1 MRNNFLKS
9 NLIVIFFNLA
19 KRLTEKQKEE
29 IKINFLDNQSVEF
42 LSEKFN
48 CTKMTIIRNLKKSLG
63 EIKYKEILNR
73 LNATLDI
80 KNEKL
85 LENDNQ
91 QINEKNKINKTDDT
105 SISIGTSNEDKI
117 NPFESF
123 IEITPLDH
131 DFESVS
137 QKDISSIP
145 LSEIKLPKV
154 VFLIVKKE
162 IELETK
168 YLKDYP
174 EWQFLPQ
181 NDLKRKT
188 IEIHFDLKTAK
199 RICNKDQKVLKVPNT
214 DVFRI
219 VAPILISRGI
229 SRIVTAENL
238 ISI

>member
-1 MRNNFLKS
+1 M
-9 NLIVIFFNLA
+9 A

-29 IKINFLDNQSVEF
+29 IKINFLDNQSIDN
-42 LSEKFN
+42 LSEKFI
-48 CTKMTIIRNLKKSLG
+48 CSKTTIIRNLKKILG
-63 EIKYKEILNR
+63 EKKYKEILNR
-73 LNATLDI
+73 SNPTLDI
-80 KNEKL
+80 EDNKLAKNEV
-85 LENDNQ
+85 Q
-91 QINEKNKINKTDDT
+91 QTYETDKINKTYDT
-105 SISIGTSNEDKI
+105 STSLGRSNEDKI
-117 NPFESF
+117 NSFESF
-123 IEITPLDH
+123 IEITPLNH
-131 DFESVS
+131 DFEDLS

-145 LSEIKLPKV
+145 LSEIKLPNI

-162 IELETK
+162 IELVTK

-199 RICNKDQKVLKVPNT
+199 RMCNKDQKVLKVPNT

-229 SRIVTAENL
+229 SRIVTSENL

>member
-1 MRNNFLKS
+1 M
-9 NLIVIFFNLA
+9 NLA

-48 CTKMTIIRNLKKSLG
+48 CTKTTIIRNLKKSLG
-63 EIKYKEILNR
+63 EIKYYEILNR
-73 LNATLDI
+73 LNATFDL
-80 KNEKL
+80 KNKNL

-91 QINEKNKINKTDDT
+91 QINEKNKINKSDDT
-105 SISIGTSNEDKI
+105 SISIGISNEDKI

-131 DFESVS
+131 DFEDFP

-145 LSEIKLPKV
+145 LSEIELPNM

-181 NDLKRKT
+181 TDLKRKT

-199 RICNKDQKVLKVPNT
+199 RICNKDQKVIKVPNT

-219 VAPILISRGI
+219 VAPILMSRGI

>member
-1 MRNNFLKS
+1 M
-9 NLIVIFFNLA
+9 A

-29 IKINFLDNQSVEF
+29 IKINFLDNQSVDF
-42 LSEKFN
+42 LSEKFK
-48 CTKMTIIRNLKKSLG
+48 CTKTTIIRNLKKSIG
-63 EIKYKEILNR
+63 EAKYKEILNKS
-73 LNATLDI
+73 NATFD
-80 KNEKL
+80 EKDEIL
-85 LENDNQ
+85 LEN
-91 QINEKNKINKTDDT
+91 KNKLIIDKNKTNKPDYT
-105 SISIGTSNEDKI
+105 SLSLGKSNEDKI
-117 NPFESF
+117 NPFDSF

-131 DFESVS
+131 DFEDFS

-145 LSEIKLPKV
+145 LSEIKLPNV

-188 IEIHFDLKTAK
+188 IEIHFDLKNAK
-199 RICNKDQKVLKVPNT
+199 RICNKDQKVIKVPNT

-229 SRIVTAENL
+229 SRLVTAENL

>member
-1 MRNNFLKS
+1 L
-9 NLIVIFFNLA
+9 NLA

-29 IKINFLDNQSVEF
+29 IKINFLDNQSVDL
-42 LSEKFN
+42 LSEKFK
-48 CTKMTIIRNLKKSLG
+48 CTKTTIIRNLKKSLG

-73 LNATLDI
+73 LNATFDL
-80 KNEKL
+80 KNENL
-85 LENDNQ
+85 LVNDNQ
-91 QINEKNKINKTDDT
+91 QINEKNKINKTYDT
-105 SISIGTSNEDKI
+105 SISINISNEDKI

-131 DFESVS
+131 NFEAVS

-145 LSEIKLPKV
+145 LSEIKLPNM

-181 NDLKRKT
+181 NDLQRKT

-199 RICNKDQKVLKVPNT
+199 RICNKDQKVIKVPNT

>member
-1 MRNNFLKS
+1 MCDNFLEL
-9 NLIVIFFNLA
+9 NLIVIFNLA

-48 CTKMTIIRNLKKSLG
+48 CTKTTIIRNLKKSLG
-63 EIKYKEILNR
+63 EIKYKEILNK
-73 LNATLDI
+73 LNETFHFKD
-80 KNEKL
+80 EKL
-85 LENDNQ
+85 LENDNEP
-91 QINEKNKINKTDDT
+91 IYEKNIINKLDNS
-105 SISIGTSNEDKI
+105 SISVGRSNQDKI

-123 IEITPLDH
+123 IEITPLEH
-131 DFESVS
+131 DFEDVS

-145 LSEIKLPKV
+145 LSEIKLPNV

>member
-1 MRNNFLKS
+1 M
-9 NLIVIFFNLA
+9 A

-29 IKINFLDNQSVEF
+29 IKTNFLDNQSVEF

-48 CTKMTIIRNLKKSLG
+48 CTKTTIIRNLKKSLG
-63 EIKYKEILNR
+63 EKKYKENLDKLNP
-73 LNATLDI
+73 TVDI

-85 LENDNQ
+85 LEIDNQ
-91 QINEKNKINKTDDT
+91 LSNEKNKINKSDDN
-105 SISIGTSNEDKI
+105 SILIDRSNEDKI

-131 DFESVS
+131 DFEVVS

-145 LSEIKLPKV
+145 LSKIKLPNM

-199 RICNKDQKVLKVPNT
+199 RMCNKDQKVIKVPNT

-219 VAPILISRGI
+219 VAPILISHGI

>member
-1 MRNNFLKS
+1 M
-9 NLIVIFFNLA
+9 A

-48 CTKMTIIRNLKKSLG
+48 CTKTTIIRNLKKSLG
-63 EIKYKEILNR
+63 EIKYKEILNK
-73 LNATLDI
+73 LNETFHYKD
-80 KNEKL
+80 EKL
-85 LENDNQ
+85 LENDNEP
-91 QINEKNKINKTDDT
+91 IYEKNIINKLDNS
-105 SISIGTSNEDKI
+105 SISVGRSNQDKI

-123 IEITPLDH
+123 IEITPLEH
-131 DFESVS
+131 DFEVVS

-145 LSEIKLPKV
+145 LSEIKLPNM

>member
-1 MRNNFLKS
+1 M
-9 NLIVIFFNLA
+9 A
-19 KRLTEKQKEE
+19 KRLSEKQKEE
-29 IKINFLDNQSVEF
+29 IKINFLDNQSVEI

-48 CTKMTIIRNLKKSLG
+48 CTKTTIIRNLKKSLG
-63 EIKYKEILNR
+63 EKKYKEILNR
-73 LNATLDI
+73 LNEPFDI
-80 KNEKL
+80 EGENL
-85 LENDNQ
+85 LENDNKQ
-91 QINEKNKINKTDDT
+91 TFEENIIKKTEDT
-105 SISIGTSNEDKI
+105 SIGILNEDKI
-117 NPFESF
+117 SPFESF

-131 DFESVS
+131 DFEDVS

-145 LSEIKLPKV
+145 LSEIKLPNM

-199 RICNKDQKVLKVPNT
+199 RMCNKDQKVIKVPNT

-219 VAPILISRGI
+219 VAPILMSRGI